1 MRHLKFLLIML
12 IMSENLLAHDMPY
25 EDCYK
30 KNYKELMNLEKQKK
44 KYENNPY
51 KELLKE
57 KFEPMTEAK
66 ASVIARQEC
75 WIPSR

>member
-1 MRHLKFLLIML
+1 MTNFHDIFYLMRHLKFLLIML

-44 KYENNPY
+44 K
-51 KELLKE
+51 
-57 KFEPMTEAK
+57 
-66 ASVIARQEC
+66 I
-75 WIPSR
+75 

>member
-1 MRHLKFLLIML
+1 ML

-44 KYENNPY
+44 NMITTHTKNF
-51 KELLKE
+51 LK
-57 KFEPMTEAK
+57 KNLNL
-66 ASVIARQEC
+66 
-75 WIPSR
+75 